1 LAVSRTRL
9 EKAIKELGVP
19 ARVGD
24 QPINSEVILSLKAQK
39 KRQPRK
45 LQQALNEGV
54 EFFVIKSNT
63 LTQIKNFLR
72 GYFRDVLHPEDDFTP
87 DFGFAIQEAEDA
99 VIRVQRN
106 VEPSELSPQNPYIRR
121 LQHELVYG
129 HGLYSESKGK
139 APFRRVVVFPREV

>member
-1 LAVSRTRL
+1 MRS
-9 EKAIKELGVP
+9 
-19 ARVGD
+19 
-24 QPINSEVILSLKAQK
+24 
-39 KRQPRK
+39 
-45 LQQALNEGV
+45 
-54 EFFVIKSNT
+54 
-63 LTQIKNFLR
+63 
-72 GYFRDVLHPEDDFTP
+72 YFRDVLHPEDDFAP
-87 DFGFAIQEAEDA
+87 DFGFATQEAEDA